1 MPPSHKQIPTDAHV
15 RHKSLDSTVIHILR
29 HGQSLHNIERGYPHR
44 DPPLT
49 ELGEAQARAVQLPAA
64 PDLIIIS
71 PMTRAIQTALLVFGT
86 AAEETPP
93 DIPRHA
99 QSQNPVSVPVPVQVW
114 PDLRETHD
122 HATCNKG
129 LGRAALAA
137 RFPGLDFSLCGP
149 EWDEAYYPA
158 HSAARAEA
166 RAERVRS
173 RLCALARSGLYE
185 NIVLVTHRGFVAFLV
200 PGARFGLCESRR
212 YRFATESEAERER
225 FGVNV
230 DSDEAQDFGPTV
242 LVPCEDLGQP
252 AL

>member
-1 MPPSHKQIPTDAHV
+1 MPPFHKQIPTDTHV
-15 RHKSLDSTVIHILR
+15 VMNSTVIHILR
-29 HGQSLHNIERGYPHR
+29 HGQSLHNIEWGYPHR

-49 ELGEAQARAVQLPAA
+49 ELGEAQARAVQLLAA

-86 AAEETPP
+86 AAEETPADASSRP
-93 DIPRHA
+93 LQI
-99 QSQNPVSVPVPVQVW
+99 PVPVQVW

-137 RFPGLDFSLCGP
+137 RFPGFDFSLCGP
-149 EWDEAYYPA
+149 EWDDACYPA

-230 DSDEAQDFGPTV
+230 DSGEAQDFGPTV
-242 LVPCEDLGQP
+242 LVPCEDLGRP